1 MKKLFT
7 LSAIIFCAYFP
18 FSALSQDTLIYED
31 FTGYVDTAGTYTV
44 PAGWDISSNGS
55 YTSSFVTSNSGQPAF
70 QFNSSTDRITAP
82 TFSGADTVKF
92 WIKGASTDSLS
103 SLTVLESSDSSNWDT
118 IAFIV
123 PLPTSSTYK
132 EYFVKSTSK
141 HLKFEYEKSAGNLAF
156 DDFLLTGPEPVT
168 ASFSA
173 PDACLGDSTCFADLS
188 STSTGTIISWEWD
201 FGDGATDSVQ
211 NPCHQYASAGSYTVQ
226 LRVVNSNSDTDAVS
240 KTVNIGA
247 IPVAYFTPAD
257 TAGCSPLTVNFTDL
271 SSVSSGTITTYQ
283 WYFGNGMTSTT
294 ADAATIFSNAGTFNI
309 SFIVT
314 SDLGCTD
321 TATGTAIAY
330 ASPQIDTSALVI
342 TNPNCGLSDGSIT
355 GISVSGTSPFSFLW
369 MPGLETSPDLNNA
382 AGGNY
387 TFTVADSNNCTAS
400 IGFTLAS
407 SGAPSAP
414 TAVSPAAYCDGDVID
429 SLIAAGTGGTLTW
442 YDDSLLTSVVG
453 TGSPFMP
460 PLNLGDN
467 YFYVTETT
475 TCEGQAAV
483 VIVTVNPASDA
494 TINPSGPFCSFDAQV
509 NLIAAEG
516 GGVWSGTGIINA
528 GAGTFDPGIAGAGTH
543 LITYTI
549 SGNCGDTDTILVTVN
564 QSADATISPAGPFCE
579 NDSAVNLTAADS
591 GGVWSGNGITNS
603 AAGTFNPS
611 VAGSG
616 THSITYSIS
625 GNCGSGDTINI
636 VVNPNPVADFAISFA
651 WCGNINLADSSLGT
665 IALWNWNF
673 GDSTTSMQQNP
684 THFYSDS
691 LWFQW
696 IPISLTVT
704 DINGCVNSYTDSV
717 MMGCDD
723 IQETV
728 FSRNIQISPNPT
740 KGGIAISFLNENLK
754 SQNINIEV
762 LNILGEIISNIQSS
776 LFKNQCS
783 IDLSN
788 QPEGI
793 YFVTIR
799 NGEEIATKKIVI
811 RK

>member
-1 MKKLFT
+1 MKNIFT
-7 LSAIIFCAYFP
+7 LSAIILCAYFP
-18 FSALSQDTLIYED
+18 FRALSQDTLIYED
-31 FTGYVDTAGTYTV
+31 FTGYIDTGGNYTV
-44 PAGWDISSNGS
+44 PAGWNISSNGS
-55 YTSSFVTSNSGQPAF
+55 YTSGFVTSNSGQPAF

-103 SLTVLESSDSSNWDT
+103 SLAVLESSDSSNWDT

-168 ASFSA
+168 AGFSA
-173 PDACLGDSTCFADLS
+173 PDACLGDSTCFTDLS
-188 STSTGTIISWEWD
+188 SSSTGTIVSWEWD

-211 NPCHQYASAGSYTVQ
+211 NPCHQYALAGSYTVQ

-240 KTVNIGA
+240 LTVNIGA
-247 IPVAYFTPAD
+247 IPAASFTPSD
-257 TAGCSPLTVNFTDL
+257 TAGCGPLTVNYLNMSTI
-271 SSVSSGTITTYQ
+271 SSGTISTYQ
-283 WYFGNGMTSTT
+283 WYFGNGMSSTT
-294 ADAATIFSNAGTFNI
+294 ANASTTFSNGGTFNI

-321 TATGTAIAY
+321 TAAGTAVAY

-342 TNPNCGLSDGSIT
+342 ANPNCGLSDGSVT
-355 GISVSGTSPFSFLW
+355 GISVSGSSPFSYLW
-369 MPGLETSPDLNNA
+369 LPGMQTTIDLA
-382 AGGNY
+382 AASGGNY
-387 TFTVADSNNCTAS
+387 TFTVTDSNSCTTS

-407 SGAPSAP
+407 SGAPPAP

-475 TCEGQAAV
+475 TCEGQATV
-483 VIVTVNPASDA
+483 VIVTVNPATDA
-494 TINPSGPFCSFDAQV
+494 TINAAGPFCSSDGPVTLVAAQ
-509 NLIAAEG
+509 AG
-516 GGVWSGTGIINA
+516 GIWSGIGITNP
-528 GAGTFDPGIAGAGTH
+528 GTGTFNPGVAGAGTH

-564 QSADATISPAGPFCE
+564 QSADATITPAGPFCG
-579 NDSAVNLTAADS
+579 NDSAVILTAANS
-591 GGVWSGNGITNS
+591 GGTWSGNGIVNP
-603 AAGTFNPS
+603 AGGTFDPS

-616 THSITYSIS
+616 THFITYSIS
-625 GNCGSGDTINI
+625 GNCGSSDTIAI
-636 VVNPNPVADFAISFA
+636 VVNENPAAGFYYNGMGF
-651 WCGNINLADSSLGT
+651 DSSNVQFTDTSTNAVSWQWDLGDGSSS
-665 IALWNWNF
+665 N
-673 GDSTTSMQQNP
+673 QQNP
-684 THFYSDS
+684 MHNYICFFQGTVS
-691 LWFQW
+691 LIVTSADGCTDTASQSVFAVCGGIEDNSFSQSFN
-696 IPISLTVT
+696 ILPNPSNGKFIIRAKSIHSVSGIKISNMLGEVIYQT
-704 DINGCVNSYTDSV
+704 DI
-717 MMGCDD
+717 
-723 IQETV
+723 IQASE
-728 FSRNIQISPNPT
+728 
-740 KGGIAISFLNENLK
+740 
-754 SQNINIEV
+754 
-762 LNILGEIISNIQSS
+762 
-776 LFKNQCS
+776 

-788 QPEGI
+788 QPEGT
-793 YFVTIR
+793 YFVTITR
-799 NGEEIATKKIVI
+799 GEETAIKKIVI
-811 RK
+811 GR